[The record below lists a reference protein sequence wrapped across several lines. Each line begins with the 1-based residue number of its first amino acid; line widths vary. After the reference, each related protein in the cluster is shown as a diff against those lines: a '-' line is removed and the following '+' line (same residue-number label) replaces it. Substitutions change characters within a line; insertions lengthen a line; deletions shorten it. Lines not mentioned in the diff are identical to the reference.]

1 MKFVNIGFNNM
12 VLDTR
17 IVAVISPESAPAK
30 RMVGE
35 AKDSA
40 RIIDCTGGRR
50 TKSVIVTDTDHVIL
64 CALSCE
70 ALYTRLNENKNDDNG
85 ERL

>member
-12 VLDTR
+12 IVDTR
-17 IVAVISPESAPAK
+17 IVDVISPESAPAK

-35 AKDSA
+35 AKDNA

-70 ALYTRLNENKNDDNG
+70 ALSTRLNENKNDDNG
-85 ERL
+85 E

>member
-12 VLDTR
+12 IVDSR

-35 AKDSA
+35 AKDNA

-64 CALSCE
+64 CALSGE
-70 ALYTRLNENKNDDNG
+70 ALSTRLNENKNDDNG
-85 ERL
+85 E

>member
-12 VLDTR
+12 IVDSR

-35 AKDSA
+35 AKDNA

-70 ALYTRLNENKNDDNG
+70 ALSTRLNENKNDDNG
-85 ERL
+85 E